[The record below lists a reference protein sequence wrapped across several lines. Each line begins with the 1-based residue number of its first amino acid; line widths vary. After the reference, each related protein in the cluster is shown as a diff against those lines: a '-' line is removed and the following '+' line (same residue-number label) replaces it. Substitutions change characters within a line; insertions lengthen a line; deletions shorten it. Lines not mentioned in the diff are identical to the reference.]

1 MKNYNGINQTKLK
14 GFELLDLPNG
24 WEVAKFENLV
34 LDKISGEWGTENKES
49 PEATGCY
56 VLRGTDFSKVAVGK
70 FDNVPF
76 RYIKNKICEKKKLE
90 EGEIL
95 IELSGGSKDQ
105 PTGRIFLVTYNL
117 IKNASKTILF
127 SNFVKRLK
135 LKETVVSPE
144 YFYRYWQFLYNQGK
158 TSVYEKR
165 TTGIRN
171 FKYRDFLEN
180 EFIPLPPLPEQK
192 KIVAV
197 LSAVQ
202 EAKEKTEEVIRAAK
216 ELKKS
221 LLEYLFTYGPV
232 SPEQAGNVTLKETE
246 IGMIPEDWEVVKL
259 KELHLDVSD
268 GNYGE
273 KYPRQSE
280 FIDSGIPFIRA
291 NNIRDLKI
299 TWKDMRYISEEKHEF
314 LQKGHLKFNDIL
326 ITTRGEIGQVAFVD
340 EEFVDCNINAQIVRI
355 NTKDKIISKFF
366 LYCLACEKS
375 QAQFYELKTGST
387 LQQLPVGRLL
397 GLKVPLPPFDEQQ
410 KIAEILSA
418 IDKKIEAE
426 ENKKKSL
433 EELFKTLLNNLM
445 TGIIRVNNLEV

>member
-1 MKNYNGINQTKLK
+1 MEKSNTTNGFKETEI
-14 GFELLDLPNG
+14 GIIPED

-246 IGMIPEDWEVVKL
+246 IGMILEDWEVEKL
-259 KELHLDVSD
+259 GDAFEFSRKPRNLDIS
-268 GNYGE
+268 
-273 KYPRQSE
+273 KY
-280 FIDSGIPFIRA
+280 DVIPFIPMEDIPDEEIYAYKYDTKKPEEIRSGTFFLK
-291 NNIRDLKI
+291 RDLLVAKI
-299 TWKDMRYISEEKHEF
+299 TPSFENGKQCVVSELPTDFGYATTEVWPLHATNKTNILYLF
-314 LQKGHLKFNDIL
+314 YYLKRHDIRVS
-326 ITTRGEIGQVAFVD
+326 IA
-340 EEFVDCNINAQIVRI
+340 
-355 NTKDKIISKFF
+355 SKM
-366 LYCLACEKS
+366 E
-375 QAQFYELKTGST
+375 GST
-387 LQQLPVGRLL
+387 GRQRVPKNVLENL
-397 GLKVPLPPFDEQQ
+397 FIPLPPLPIQQ

-418 IDKKIEAE
+418 VDKKIEAE

-433 EELFKTLLNNLM
+433 EDLFKILLNNLM
-445 TGIIRVNNLEV
+445 TGKVRVNNLEA